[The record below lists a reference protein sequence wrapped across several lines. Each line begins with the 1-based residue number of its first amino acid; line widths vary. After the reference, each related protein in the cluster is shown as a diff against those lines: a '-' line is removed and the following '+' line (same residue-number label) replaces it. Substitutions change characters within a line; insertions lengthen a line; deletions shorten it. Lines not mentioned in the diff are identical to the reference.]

1 MTDYEPQKNIERSL
15 RIGFDGTCLSNR
27 RGFGRFGRGI
37 LSGLA
42 ASNPGH
48 LIEVVVDEP
57 SSHMICVPP
66 KVQLRLV
73 KTREAQ
79 AQAASSRGNRSPM
92 GLWKMS
98 LGVREG
104 RYDVFYFPTSFT
116 FFPIWPGPKVIVTMH
131 DTLAVD
137 RPDLVFPT
145 RRGRTF
151 WWLKEQLARLNA
163 SRLTTV
169 SEKSQTDL
177 SRYFGITKS
186 RIGLLTEG
194 VEPVFLNSASN
205 LAQHAKS
212 ISDYQIPEGLPYW
225 LYVGGL
231 SPHKNL
237 IRLIEAF
244 SGLPEGL
251 GSLVIVGD
259 FGDTFHT
266 HLPELR
272 QKARD
277 SGVGHRVVFTGF
289 VPDEPLATIYR
300 HAQALVL
307 PSLWEG
313 FGLPAA
319 EAMACGVPI
328 LHSHAGSLP
337 DVVGDAGLAFDPL
350 KVDDIR
356 EKWLQLAGNAG
367 LRAELAQNGLKR
379 SERYRWEV
387 AGRML
392 WNEIESV
399 VKSHRKSDRRVK

>member
-57 SSHMICVPP
+57 SSHLICVPP

-79 AQAASSRGNRSPM
+79 AEAASSRGNRSPM

-151 WWLKEQLARLNA
+151 WWLKEQLGAI
-163 SRLTTV
+163 
-169 SEKSQTDL
+169 KC
-177 SRYFGITKS
+177 
-186 RIGLLTEG
+186 
-194 VEPVFLNSASN
+194 
-205 LAQHAKS
+205 KS
-212 ISDYQIPEGLPYW
+212 IDNCFRKVANRS
-225 LYVGGL
+225 
-231 SPHKNL
+231 
-237 IRLIEAF
+237 
-244 SGLPEGL
+244 
-251 GSLVIVGD
+251 
-259 FGDTFHT
+259 
-266 HLPELR
+266 
-272 QKARD
+272 
-277 SGVGHRVVFTGF
+277 
-289 VPDEPLATIYR
+289 
-300 HAQALVL
+300 
-307 PSLWEG
+307 
-313 FGLPAA
+313 
-319 EAMACGVPI
+319 VPI
-328 LHSHAGSLP
+328 LWDHQKP
-337 DVVGDAGLAFDPL
+337 
-350 KVDDIR
+350 
-356 EKWLQLAGNAG
+356 
-367 LRAELAQNGLKR
+367 
-379 SERYRWEV
+379 YRT
-387 AGRML
+387 
-392 WNEIESV
+392 I
-399 VKSHRKSDRRVK
+399 DRRGRASFSELGEQFGTASQVHFRLSNSRRFALLALCGRTEPS